1 MYNRYLQN
9 TCPHEP
15 QKPEPHRD
23 RDCDCAPRRD
33 DRNDCRQKDSS
44 GGGLLSSLSNLLGG
58 EGGLSRLLDDNTL
71 RVLLILLF
79 LLRDDEGNVDHDLL
93 ILAGI
98 FLLLGL

>member
-15 QKPEPHRD
+15 QKQEPH

-33 DRNDCRQKDSS
+33 DRSDCKQKDSS

-71 RVLLILLF
+71 LVLLILLF

>member
-23 RDCDCAPRRD
+23 CRPDRD
-33 DRNDCRQKDSS
+33 DHESCKPKDNS
-44 GGGLLSSLSNLLGG
+44 GGGLLSSLSNLLGK
-58 EGGLSRLLDDNTL
+58 EGGLSKLLDDNTL
-71 RVLLILLF
+71 LVLLILLF
-79 LLRDDEGNVDHDLL
+79 LLKDDEGNIDHDLL